1 MKRWLNVGVETGNEW
16 PREPK
21 VVRYDGRAIHLLPGG
36 EKLLH
41 GLTTVPTVSVAFEDP
56 GPYVH
61 PSRED
66 DVGEPRCADRT
77 EAHRVIKRFL
87 SMLAWSTGYGVTEG
101 NEDNGPLRA
110 VTDHRPRRGGG
121 IGGIFDYYSDC
132 LPVPADEDSRFALA
146 FYRDGLSAWNP
157 PHQFLSFAKVLNLRL
172 NSTAQ
177 IAWINAHAD
186 DIANPYARLRIEA
199 LRAKGED
206 IGNYLYVSGR
216 CAIAHALGEP
226 RVDPDDP
233 DDLFRLHED
242 LQLIRALAAR
252 FIAHELG
259 VKTPYAISEE
269 RWQERL
275 KAAQEGERGPPLRPQ
290 SRGER

>member
-1 MKRWLNVGVETGNEW
+1 MKRWLNVGVEAGLGW

-21 VVRYDGRAIHLLPGG
+21 VVQWDGRSIHLLPGG

-61 PSRED
+61 PSLED
-66 DVGEPRCADRT
+66 AAGEPRCANVT
-77 EAHRVIKRFL
+77 EARRVIKRFL
-87 SMLAWSTGYGVTEG
+87 SMLSWSEG
-101 NEDNGPLRA
+101 CPVIEGQADNGPLRA
-110 VTDHRPRRGGG
+110 ATNHRPSIGGG
-121 IGGIFDYYSDC
+121 TGHIFESYIDC

-146 FYRDGLSAWNP
+146 FYRDGLSAGILP
-157 PHQFLSFAKVLNLRL
+157 YQFLSFAKVLNLRL
-172 NSTAQ
+172 RDKEQ
-177 IAWINAHAD
+177 IAWINAQVD
-186 DIANPYARLRIEA
+186 DIVEPYARHRIDTLRGE
-199 LRAKGED
+199 GED
-206 IGNYLYVSGR
+206 IGEYLYVSGR
-216 CAIAHALGEP
+216 CAISHALGEP

-242 LQLIRALAAR
+242 LPLIRALAAR

-275 KAAQEGERGPPLRPQ
+275 KAAQESERDPPPTTPIAR
-290 SRGER
+290 